1 MHNLFTVSDLFDARV
16 HYGHREGTLDARM
29 KPYIFGKRMDHIIFD
44 LDKTALYLRKA
55 LNIAAHIAYRDG
67 LILFVGRI
75 PHSTVFIED
84 TALECGEYAHTRE
97 WIPHLFTNSTRKFKG
112 HIRLPDLCILLNT
125 FDDALTEHRC
135 VIESAKCLIPTI
147 GIVDSNANPSLITY
161 PVPGNDDSKASIELY
176 CNLFKKAILR
186 GKAKRLEDYEKEV
199 QEQKQQ
205 EEKAAETA

>member
-1 MHNLFTVSDLFDARV
+1 MSDLFNARV
-16 HYGHREGTLDARM
+16 HYGHREGTLDVRM
-29 KPYIFGKRMDHIIFD
+29 KSYIYGKRMDHIIFD

-75 PHSTVFIED
+75 PHSSTFIED
-84 TALECGEYAHTRE
+84 TAKQCGEYAHTRE
-97 WIPHLFTNSTRKFKG
+97 WIPHTFTNASQRFKG
-112 HIRLPDLCILLNT
+112 SIRLPDLCILLNT
-125 FDDALTEHRC
+125 FDDALTQHSC
-135 VIESAKCLIPTI
+135 VVESAKCMIPTI

-186 GKAKRLEDYEKEV
+186 GKAKQKEDYEKEV
-199 QEQKQQ
+199 QEQQQ
-205 EEKAAETA
+205 QASEGA